1 MKFSLILSII
11 TIIIALILYKFIFKK
26 KNDIKINILV
36 AFITSIISIMIL
48 IFPLLEYK
56 NILLKALISF
66 IYGIKSIALSQDVS
80 LLSKI
85 KYETSFGFLYFIYI
99 SILFLITPAL
109 SVGVILIYLE
119 KITNHIKLLLSKRK
133 KLYVFS
139 EINDKALILL
149 KDIEKKE
156 NSQIIF
162 TNVNEKNNTNIK
174 AIKINNKTSNI
185 KLNTNSEITFYMIS
199 ENEDQNLNETLE
211 LIEKYKNRDKIKIYV
226 VTNKEEASLILDSMD
241 KGNITVEIINERERT
256 IFNLLNT
263 KPLFINSINKK
274 ISILIVGCGNI
285 GKEFLKD
292 SVWCSIMPDY
302 EFEALVIDENADII
316 KEKINIEMPELLNN
330 YNISFLNADIK
341 STKAINRI
349 KENKNINY
357 ILVSL
362 DNDEKNIDTAI
373 TLRRL
378 FIREFNREPVINLY
392 IENEFKKRQILS
404 LVNEKGNKYNINAF
418 GSINDIYSNNN
429 IIDSE
434 LEKEAIQ
441 IHLSY
446 DKDDKE
452 LKRYNLRE
460 YNKRSSRANALHIK
474 YKLYS
479 ILEDKYSN
487 DLIKDL
493 EQFRKIY
500 SKEIEEKLTKNEHDR
515 WNAYTRSIGYIYA
528 SVDEVKKYYK
538 DTNHHIHY
546 LARMHPALV
555 EFNELDNV
563 SKELSKITSKKIDLV
578 ESDRNLVRYIY
589 ESYMK

>member
-1 MKFSLILSII
+1 MKISFVLSLI
-11 TIIIALILYKFIFKK
+11 IIIISFIVYLFILKRKNNIKANIFI
-26 KNDIKINILV
+26 V
-36 AFITSIISIMIL
+36 YATCITSIIIL
-48 IFPLLEYK
+48 VFPLLECN
-56 NILLKALISF
+56 NIYLQTFMSF
-66 IYGIKSIALSQDVS
+66 VYGIKSIALTQDLSVLSRINSQE
-80 LLSKI
+80 L
-85 KYETSFGFLYFIYI
+85 FGYLYLIFM

-109 SVGVILIYLE
+109 TVGFILIYLE
-119 KITNHIKLLLSKRK
+119 RITNYIKLLISNNK
-133 KLYVFS
+133 KLYIFS
-139 EINDKALILL
+139 EINTKSLL
-149 KDIEKKE
+149 LSKDIEKKK
-156 NSQIIF
+156 NSQIVF
-162 TNVNEKNNTNIK
+162 TNVKEKNNTNIK
-174 AIKINNKTSNI
+174 AIKMTNRTVDMNF
-185 KLNTNSEITFYMIS
+185 NTKNEISFYLIS
-199 ENEDQNLNETLE
+199 ENEDQNLNEALE
-211 LIEKYKNRDKIKIYV
+211 LIEKYKERERTKIYLV
-226 VTNKEEASLILDSMD
+226 SKKEEASLILDSMD
-241 KGNITVEIINERERT
+241 KGNITVEIINELERT
-256 IFNLLNT
+256 IFNLLND
-263 KPLFINSINKK
+263 KPLFIDNINKT

-302 EFEALVIDENADII
+302 EFEALVIDKNADTI

-349 KENKNINY
+349 KDNKNINY

-373 TLRRL
+373 MLRRL

-479 ILEDKYSN
+479 ILEDKYSY

-515 WNAYTRSIGYIYA
+515 WNAYTRSVGYIYA

-563 SKELSKITSKKIDLV
+563 SKELSKITSKKIDLI